1 MIRAEQLVCDP
12 LKEPQRERKSGFE
25 DKVFYLL
32 KAAFL
37 YTCLLWAQVSC
48 LTQRLV
54 LGFFTWYFALGYS
67 QLTML

>member
-1 MIRAEQLVCDP
+1 MMRAEHLVCDP

-48 LTQRLV
+48 LTECLV
-54 LGFFTWYFALGYS
+54 WVFFYFVFGVGV
-67 QLTML
+67 